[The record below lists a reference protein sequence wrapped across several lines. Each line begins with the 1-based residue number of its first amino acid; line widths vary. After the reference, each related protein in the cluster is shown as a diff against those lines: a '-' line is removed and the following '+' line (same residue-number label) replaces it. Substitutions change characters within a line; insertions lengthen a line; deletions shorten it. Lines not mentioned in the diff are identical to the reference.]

1 MVAGDLFD
9 VLKLDDKLHFA
20 WHQWILVA
28 ENFDLVIFFL
38 ELSGVIRQDH
48 DDLIFENTFESDDVL
63 QELFKALVYVWPVF
77 FNLGNRLEIEL
88 VGQPLQ
94 LLAGRQGGYHIG
106 LLFCVMILWW
116 LLQLGID
123 EGVGLRIHLPRTFP
137 FRLWVF
143 LLYGLIVVPLL
154 SKFPFGQFVDLMNHD
169 LIQDIFL
176 QVYVFLVKE
185 LLQVNVGI
193 DNVQI
198 VIEYHD
204 SDLQIIVL
212 FDLGLRLRLN
222 LETFLELI
230 PKQCAV
236 LCRIDQARFWLL
248 RGSSVE
254 PDPVQNS

>member
-1 MVAGDLFD
+1 
-9 VLKLDDKLHFA
+9 
-20 WHQWILVA
+20 
-28 ENFDLVIFFL
+28 
-38 ELSGVIRQDH
+38 
-48 DDLIFENTFESDDVL
+48 
-63 QELFKALVYVWPVF
+63 
-77 FNLGNRLEIEL
+77 
-88 VGQPLQ
+88 
-94 LLAGRQGGYHIG
+94 
-106 LLFCVMILWW
+106 
-116 LLQLGID
+116 
-123 EGVGLRIHLPRTFP
+123 
-137 FRLWVF
+137 
-143 LLYGLIVVPLL
+143 
-154 SKFPFGQFVDLMNHD
+154 MNHD

-236 LCRIDQARFWLL
+236 LCRIDQARF
-248 RGSSVE
+248 
-254 PDPVQNS
+254 